1 MIIRLGFVA
10 FGLGLPFGG
19 AAAAPLL
26 PAFERLPF
34 GGNLARMAAPLTQ
47 SMDKLLPD
55 SLGPRGLGRLD
66 RLKGKALLPVGI
78 LSIAWI
84 QEFLDQLLFQGRWN
98 LPLVQGGAVWG
109 LFTAPF
115 SHGGFGHLISN
126 SLWFLPLSWLVLL
139 KGGRDYLAVW
149 IGVGLLSIP
158 VWLFWPGG
166 SHGLSGVIYGLLGYL
181 LWIGWLEKRPLS
193 LLLSVGCL
201 MMYGG
206 LLPALVPF
214 LSPPG
219 VSWIG
224 HASGFAGGVLA
235 AWAVQRP

>member
-84 QEFLDQLLFQGRWN
+84 QELLDQLLFQGRWN
-98 LPLVQGGAVWG
+98 LPLVQGGAIWG

-115 SHGGFGHLISN
+115 SHGGHLISN
-126 SLWFLPLSWLVLL
+126 SLWFLPLAWLVLL
-139 KGGRDYLAVW
+139 TGGRDYLAVW

-235 AWAVQRP
+235 AWAVQRT